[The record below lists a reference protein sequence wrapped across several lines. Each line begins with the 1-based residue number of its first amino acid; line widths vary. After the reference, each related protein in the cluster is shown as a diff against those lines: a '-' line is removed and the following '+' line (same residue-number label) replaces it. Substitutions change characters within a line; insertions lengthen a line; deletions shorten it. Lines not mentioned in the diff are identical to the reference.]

1 MEPNGIG
8 KRIRFYRLQ
17 RGLTQMELADLVG
30 VSYQQ
35 IQKYENEKSQITLRR
50 LIVLAKV
57 LDTSPTAILSAPTG
71 SRLSEKP
78 GRQQSARPREERTL
92 LELYSKINSPQLKR
106 TVLRLVR
113 NIVEQQGRE

>member
-1 MEPNGIG
+1 VEPSGIG

-50 LIVLAKV
+50 LVVLAKA
-57 LDTSPTAILSAPTG
+57 LDTPPTAILPWSTG

-78 GRQQSARPREERTL
+78 GPPPLARSREERTL
-92 LELYSKINSPQLKR
+92 LELYSRINSPRLKS
-106 TVLRLVR
+106 TVLHLVR
-113 NIVEQQGRE
+113 SIVEQQGGE